1 MNDDDNEG
9 WTEGRTVYITD
20 DVSEVLGPDGEPLR
34 YSRRAPVGFNLRASK
49 KSKSAIERAAAEHA
63 PALQRLAKR

>member
-1 MNDDDNEG
+1 MSDNDNEG

-49 KSKSAIERAAAEHA
+49 KSKGVKPHE
-63 PALQRLAKR
+63 